1 MGLLDLLAW
10 SEASKASNNARDA
23 IQKIDALEKKIDLIA
38 KKLDALESYLKRNAK
53 SNVAGLKT

>member
-1 MGLLDLLAW
+1 MIYWLGQKQVKLVTTL
-10 SEASKASNNARDA
+10 ETQ

>member
-1 MGLLDLLAW
+1 MAW